1 MRHIASACDDAA
13 SFSSNEEHSEMPGEV
28 LTRASTAA
36 YTIALAIGPHRS
48 TIIAGS
54 TAGGGCSAG
63 CSTTW
68 DRTARYGV
76 RQVGSHR
83 RDLLARGLHL

>member
-1 MRHIASACDDAA
+1 MLTHQEDVPMRHIASACDDAA

-48 TIIAGS
+48 TIMAGS
-54 TAGGGCSAG
+54 IAGGGECAG
-63 CSTTW
+63 CSTPGTF
-68 DRTARYGV
+68 R
-76 RQVGSHR
+76 
-83 RDLLARGLHL
+83 